1 MVADWLVYIGV
12 PLGAA
17 LIGYVTN
24 WVAIRM
30 LFRPHTEKRVLG
42 LRVPFTPGVIP
53 ARRGE
58 MAERMGSAVARHLI
72 TEESIAARLDTP
84 EVRAHVERVVERRLD
99 ELLDREWEP
108 LEQLVPEGFQAEWAR
123 AFDALRERLRDV
135 LSQAVRDPQTERL
148 VRERVQAYAE
158 GLWAR
163 PLRELLPEPLWR
175 ELPERLTDALLKLAH
190 DEAFEARVRAFLD
203 ERVDALLRD
212 ERPLRAYLPPELR
225 EAAYERLGDLLPV
238 LLEKLAAVLEDEA
251 LKRRLRLQL
260 YELADRLLTA
270 TFREDSLWDQVK
282 FTLME
287 TFVISVD
294 ELKETIDR
302 AVEEAA
308 PRLAALLRQPDV
320 RARAHQ
326 ALVRAVD
333 ALLDKTPADFQLPPE
348 ALEGLKARL
357 ARAIVAQARSPE
369 TRQRL
374 ASVVRRGLEGVRDK
388 PLRDVL
394 LALKLE
400 GVERPSALSAR
411 LGDEVLRLLRRDET
425 VDAIAALLVERLRA
439 LARRP
444 IGRLRDRVPPELA
457 NKAKRWLA
465 QQALELLRREAPRM
479 VQAIDVRRV
488 VREQVD
494 KLSIA
499 EVEQLILAITR
510 RQLRAITWFGAL
522 LGFLIGLLQVG
533 VLLARGGP

>member
-1 MVADWLVYIGV
+1 MAADWLVYIGV

-30 LFRPHTEKRVLG
+30 LFRPHTAKRVLG

-58 MAERMGSAVARHLI
+58 MAERMGAAVARHLI
-72 TEESIAARLDTP
+72 T
-84 EVRAHVERVVERRLD
+84 RLD
-99 ELLDREWEP
+99 ELLDREWGP
-108 LEQLVPEGFQAEWAR
+108 LEQLVPEELQDEWAR

-135 LSQAVRDPQTERL
+135 IAQAVRDPQTEEL

-175 ELPERLTDALLKLAH
+175 ELPERLTDALLQLAH
-190 DEAFEARVRAFLD
+190 DEAFEARVRTFLD
-203 ERVDALLRD
+203 ERVDALLRA

-238 LLEKLAAVLEDEA
+238 LLEKLATVLEDEA
-251 LKRRLRLQL
+251 LKKRLRLQL

-294 ELKETIDR
+294 ELKEAIDR

-333 ALLDKTPADFQLPPE
+333 ALLDKTPSDFKLPPE

-357 ARAIVAQARSPE
+357 AQTIVAGARSPD
-369 TRQRL
+369 TRRRL
-374 ASVVRRGLEGVRDK
+374 VSVIQQGLERVRDR

-394 LALKLE
+394 LTLKPE
-400 GVERPSALSAR
+400 EPERLSALSAR

-425 VDAIAALLVERLRA
+425 VDALTELLMERLRA
-439 LARRP
+439 LVRRP
-444 IGRLRDRVPPELA
+444 IGRLRDRVPPELVG
-457 NKAKRWLA
+457 KAKRWLA
-465 QQALELLRREAPRM
+465 RQALELLRRETPRM

-499 EVEQLILAITR
+499 EVEQLILALTR